1 MTHEATKKL
10 YKFIEGRKGNLKTYL
25 SKHEN
30 VEYVISTDAK
40 LFYKGNS
47 IDIFSKKI
55 LQAAECT
62 TEKIDVTFYENENM
76 LNAYSFTANVP
87 ETQSTHYQP
96 TEMAIDTQDIAALLG
111 NMPQSPQLLGVIYKM
126 QSESAVDRV
135 TNDYER
141 RLQAADF
148 EKRQLEAQIT
158 TLKEEK
164 EKAQRRCRTISNE
177 LKGYQSE
184 EKILGNMSIAEHL
197 GKSLFSGFCMIKAA
211 DSDSDTKTAKFMDIA
226 GALSGA
232 TKVQEV
238 AANPTPN
245 EFMNS
250 NHPTNRLDD
259 QRGLF
264 AYMNGVDNNTFC
276 TIYETLM
283 FMFTPENA
291 EFVNTVLLPKVKAKD
306 AAAN

>member
-141 RLQAADF
+141 KLQAADF

-164 EKAQRRCRTISNE
+164 EKAQRRCRSISNE
-177 LKGYQSE
+177 LKSYQSE
-184 EKILGNMSIAEHL
+184 EKILGNMSIAEHF
-197 GKSLFSGFCMIKAA
+197 GKSFFSGYCMIKAA
-211 DSDSDTKTAKFMDIA
+211 DSDNESKTAKFMDIA
-226 GALSGA
+226 GALSGV